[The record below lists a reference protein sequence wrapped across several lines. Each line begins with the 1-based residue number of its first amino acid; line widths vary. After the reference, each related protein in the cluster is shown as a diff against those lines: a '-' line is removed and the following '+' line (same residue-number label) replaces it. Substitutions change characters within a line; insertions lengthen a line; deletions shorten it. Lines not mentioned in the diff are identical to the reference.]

1 MPKRGVM
8 MIRKNKYHNKKTLV
22 DGITFDSK
30 MEARYYSYLNLLK
43 ANGIVE
49 DFEMQKEFVLLD
61 SFKKN
66 GKTIR
71 AIKYKADFVVYY
83 KDGRIEVIDIK
94 GAITKEFAIKRK
106 LFEKRYSDLTLKLL
120 TYKSGQ
126 WVEK

>member
-1 MPKRGVM
+1 
-8 MIRKNKYHNKKTLV
+8 MIRKNKYRNKKTIV

-30 MEARYYSYLNLLK
+30 MEAQYYSYLNLLK
-43 ANGIVE
+43 VNGIVE
-49 DFEMQKEFVLLD
+49 DFEMQKEFVLQD

-71 AIKYKADFVVYY
+71 AIKYKADFVVIY
-83 KDGRIEVIDIK
+83 KDGHIEVIDIK

>member
-1 MPKRGVM
+1 
-8 MIRKNKYHNKKTLV
+8 MIRKNKYRNKKTIV
-22 DGITFDSK
+22 NGITFDSK
-30 MEARYYSYLNLLK
+30 MEAQYYSYLNLLK
-43 ANGIVE
+43 SNGIVE

-71 AIKYKADFVVYY
+71 AIKYKADFVVIY
-83 KDGRIEVIDIK
+83 KDDHIEVIDIK